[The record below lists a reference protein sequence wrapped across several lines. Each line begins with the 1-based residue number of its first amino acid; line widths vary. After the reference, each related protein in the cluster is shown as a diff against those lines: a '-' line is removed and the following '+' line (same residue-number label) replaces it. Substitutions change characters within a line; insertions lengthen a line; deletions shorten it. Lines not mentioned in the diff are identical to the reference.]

1 MKAEILRLR
10 KKLSEQEKKLHS
22 TVKRLHSTNQLKE
35 NMEKVIIDQC
45 KFVLSYGSYFC
56 NSWLP
61 LKWGKQQNEHRCPFF
76 CTCCKWHFSVCSQVV
91 GTTSAWS
98 SDRTE
103 LLEPHADRK
112 ILCNCK
118 RLQRMPWKAVHSF
131 THQLIMCQSLQ
142 LPLISWVVPF
152 QLLPLHI
159 SFLSYSSSWLRQSYC
174 CCRPLQPNFLMLSF
188 SKLWFC
194 LSLDK
199 YASMLLVSIGWL
211 NTGKSQSS
219 SSKDLST
226 LCTRV
231 RRVREQK
238 AQNKGNKFTLSLLR
252 KN

>member
-1 MKAEILRLR
+1 MPFL
-10 KKLSEQEKKLHS
+10 LHL
-22 TVKRLHSTNQLKE
+22 VQ
-35 NMEKVIIDQC
+35 V
-45 KFVLSYGSYFC
+45 
-56 NSWLP
+56 
-61 LKWGKQQNEHRCPFF
+61 
-76 CTCCKWHFSVCSQVV
+76 HFSLCSQVV
-91 GTTSAWS
+91 GTTTAWN

-118 RLQRMPWKAVHSF
+118 RLHRMPWKAVHSF
-131 THQLIMCQSLQ
+131 THWLITCQSVQ

-159 SFLSYSSSWLRQSYC
+159 SFLSYNSSWQRQSYC
-174 CCRPLQPNFLMLSF
+174 CCMPFQPNFLMLSF

-199 YASMLLVSIGWL
+199 YASMLLVSIRGL

-238 AQNKGNKFTLSLLR
+238 AQNKGNRSLL
-252 KN
+252 